1 MKKSLTLLMALV
13 MGLSAMAQI
22 KRIAILETIDK
33 EDKVPYAVE
42 VMVRSNLTK
51 VISSTPGYEGYDRVN
66 ISQIMDEHEF
76 ERTGMVNEEQIRQ
89 LGEISGADFI
99 LVSEAVKFEGSND
112 IFVTAKILNVV
123 TAKTESE
130 ENKLMGMTPHDIQH
144 GCESLANILLGNPD
158 PHLFERKFNEK
169 EAEGNGKPEPDKAP
183 VALAPVAKAVSKV
196 GDLKMFPDGS
206 RGLVFYVDGEGRG
219 LAVSLVE
226 GNEYWDKSRR
236 LSDIGMLDNMERGDT
251 LMRYGEGMHCT
262 QILINAL
269 GSDAQAASWC
279 RSLGPDWYLPS
290 LGELYKMIKV
300 FRRDIMLA
308 AKLKS
313 SGGGEIDDWLWSST
327 ENDKDEAWN
336 VSSGGRMSLEDKKT
350 KVKVRAIR
358 AFMD

>member
-51 VISSTPGYEGYDRVN
+51 VISNTPGYEGYDRVN

-76 ERTGMVNEEQIRQ
+76 ERTGMVNEEQIRR

-99 LVSEAVKFEGSND
+99 LVSEAVKFDGSND
-112 IFVTAKILNVV
+112 IFVAAKILNVV

-144 GCESLANILLGNPD
+144 GCESLAHLLLGNPD
-158 PHLFERKFNEK
+158 PQK
-169 EAEGNGKPEPDKAP
+169 EAAGEGKPEPDKAP
-183 VALAPVAKAVSKV
+183 EALAPVAKAVSKV

-226 GNEYWDKSRR
+226 SNEYWDKSRR
-236 LSDIGMLDNMERGDT
+236 PSDIGMLDNMERGDT
-251 LMRYGEGMHCT
+251 LMRYGEGKHCT
-262 QILINAL
+262 QVIINAL
-269 GSDAQAASWC
+269 GSNGHAASWC
-279 RSLGPDWYLPS
+279 RSLGSDWYLPS
-290 LGELYKMIKV
+290 VGELYLLVKTFRRNKV
-300 FRRDIMLA
+300 FA
-308 AKLKS
+308 ANLKS

-336 VSSGGRMSLEDKKT
+336 VSSGGRLSGEDKDT
-350 KVKVRAIR
+350 KIKVRAIR